1 MYVDVDHSG
10 LFSIMEL
17 TPNELYVISEAIVHY
32 SRIQDISADSQEI
45 SRKIATVISRE
56 YDTRQYVLLKKTVNE
71 LTSKYYDFIR

>member
-17 TPNELYVISEAIVHY
+17 TPNELYVISEAIVCY

-45 SRKIATVISRE
+45 SRRIATAISRE
-56 YDTRQYVLLKKTVNE
+56 YDTGKTTRPVEKNS
-71 LTSKYYDFIR
+71 SK

>member
-17 TPNELYVISEAIVHY
+17 TPNELYVISETIVHY

-56 YDTRQYVLLKKTVNE
+56 YDTGKTIRPVEKN
-71 LTSKYYDFIR
+71 SK